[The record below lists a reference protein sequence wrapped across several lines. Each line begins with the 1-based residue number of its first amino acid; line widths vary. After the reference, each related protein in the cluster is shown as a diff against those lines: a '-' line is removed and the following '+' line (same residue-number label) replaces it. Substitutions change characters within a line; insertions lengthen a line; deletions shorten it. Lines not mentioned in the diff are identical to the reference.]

1 MGAAYPILNEN
12 PLLAA
17 DPVEAAQLQAAWFT
31 QLRGYLAQT
40 SEAAAD
46 AFDKIQDYLA
56 EMPSGSLT
64 ADGVE
69 CLLLIAQRRYNGAR
83 AQDGAHPAAQAL
95 AAARE
100 LADSSL
106 LRRAVTVHGVIHGDS
121 GNLPTAVANYVEA
134 LDLAEAL
141 GDATARA
148 SVWNNLGLALQYAG
162 QYADAVRCYD
172 RALAAAPTAE
182 PNGQLLSGLAL
193 TNSAL
198 ACLRVHDLRQGV
210 AAARRAIDVFAEASN
225 PTMCM
230 YRVSA
235 EAHLAELLLEI
246 GDIEGAQ
253 KHVRL
258 AKELAAESG
267 QGRARF
273 RALLVEGQVEVRAG
287 MSDIGLTRLK
297 HGLSSARSSS
307 QLWLREALTAA
318 VKGYEQ
324 AGQPDV
330 AIVYLQE
337 LLNLNR
343 ELKHQQVLMHHQHH
357 LDCVERSRISLD
369 LQSAADGE
377 LDSRRSIL
385 RVQLGERELMKSRI
399 AMLEQQSVA
408 AELHDDT
415 TGEHCYRVGRL
426 ASILAKDYGLEDD
439 VCFMIDLAAR
449 MHDIGKLAVPDSIL
463 LKPGRLTDGEREIM
477 QQHTTAGAELLAKSN
492 IPQMHVAEEIARHH
506 HEWWNGKGYPH
517 RLSGTGI
524 PIAARITAIVDV
536 FDALT
541 HVRPYKHAWPVSQA
555 MHEIR
560 TLRGVQFDP
569 DVTDLFMHLIPR
581 LQREV
586 GDLDE
591 YLGAEARNSPFIQ
604 ARAKIARALKGEDG
618 SGIRS
623 NFDVRR

>member
-1 MGAAYPILNEN
+1 MGAALPISSASPVSPGEC
-12 PLLAA
+12 ARFQA
-17 DPVEAAQLQAAWFT
+17 DTRAQLATQLSSAGAQAARLFCEAQERLCGLDT
-31 QLRGYLAQT
+31 EQLT
-40 SEAAAD
+40 V
-46 AFDKIQDYLA
+46 
-56 EMPSGSLT
+56 
-64 ADGVE
+64 DGVE
-69 CLLLIAQRRYNGAR
+69 ALLLIAHRHYNSAS
-83 AQDGAHPAAQAL
+83 AHAGLTPVAKAL
-95 AAARE
+95 AAARQFG
-100 LADSSL
+100 DIGL
-106 LRRAVTVHGVIHGDS
+106 LRRAETFHGVLQTES
-121 GNLPTAVANYVEA
+121 GNVPAAVENYAEA
-134 LDLAEAL
+134 LELAKAL
-141 GDATARA
+141 GDATAQA
-148 SVWNNLGLALQYAG
+148 AVWNNLGLALQYAG
-162 QYADAVRCYD
+162 QYAEAARCFDQALRSPGDGAASHAVVC
-172 RALAAAPTAE
+172 A
-182 PNGQLLSGLAL
+182 AL
-193 TNSAL
+193 TNTAQ
-198 ACLRVHDLRQGV
+198 ACLHVHDVRQGIT
-210 AAARRAIDVFAEASN
+210 AARRAIEHLADPSDPVLCN
-225 PTMCM
+225 C
-230 YRVSA
+230 RVSA

-246 GDIEGAQ
+246 NDVEAAQ
-253 KHVRL
+253 QHAQL
-258 AKELAAESG
+258 AKNFAELSC
-267 QGRARF
+267 QARSLF
-273 RALLVEGQVEVRAG
+273 RALLAEGQVEVRAG
-287 MSDIGLTRLK
+287 LVDIGLTRLK
-297 HGLSSARSSS
+297 NSLSSARSGPKDF
-307 QLWLREALTAA
+307 LREALSAA
-318 VKGYEQ
+318 VKGYEH

-343 ELKHQQVLMHHQHH
+343 EAKQQQVLMHHQRH
-357 LDCVERSRISLD
+357 LEQVERSRISFD
-369 LQSAADGE
+369 LQRAAEGE
-377 LDSRRSIL
+377 LDTRRSLL

-426 ASILAKDYGLEDD
+426 ASILAREYGLEDD
-439 VCFMIDLAAR
+439 VCFLIDLAAR

-517 RLSGTGI
+517 RLTATGI

-541 HVRPYKHAWPVSQA
+541 HVRPYKPAWPVSQA

-569 DVTDLFMHLIPR
+569 DVTDLFMQLIPR

-591 YLGAEARNSPFIQ
+591 YLGADARNSPFIQ

-618 SGIRS
+618 RGIGS

>member
-1 MGAAYPILNEN
+1 
-12 PLLAA
+12 
-17 DPVEAAQLQAAWFT
+17 
-31 QLRGYLAQT
+31 
-40 SEAAAD
+40 
-46 AFDKIQDYLA
+46 
-56 EMPSGSLT
+56 
-64 ADGVE
+64 
-69 CLLLIAQRRYNGAR
+69 
-83 AQDGAHPAAQAL
+83 
-95 AAARE
+95 
-100 LADSSL
+100 
-106 LRRAVTVHGVIHGDS
+106 
-121 GNLPTAVANYVEA
+121 
-134 LDLAEAL
+134 
-141 GDATARA
+141 
-148 SVWNNLGLALQYAG
+148 
-162 QYADAVRCYD
+162 
-172 RALAAAPTAE
+172 
-182 PNGQLLSGLAL
+182 
-193 TNSAL
+193 
-198 ACLRVHDLRQGV
+198 
-210 AAARRAIDVFAEASN
+210 
-225 PTMCM
+225 
-230 YRVSA
+230 
-235 EAHLAELLLEI
+235 
-246 GDIEGAQ
+246 
-253 KHVRL
+253 
-258 AKELAAESG
+258 
-267 QGRARF
+267 
-273 RALLVEGQVEVRAG
+273 
-287 MSDIGLTRLK
+287 
-297 HGLSSARSSS
+297 LSSARRGPKDF
-307 QLWLREALTAA
+307 LREALTAA
-318 VKGYEQ
+318 VKGYEH

-343 ELKHQQVLMHHQHH
+343 EAKQQQVLMHHQRH
-357 LDCVERSRISLD
+357 LDQVERSRISFE
-369 LQSAADGE
+369 LQSAAADE

-492 IPQMHVAEEIARHH
+492 IPQMHVAEEIALHH

-517 RLSGTGI
+517 RLGGTGI

-541 HVRPYKHAWPVSQA
+541 HVRPYKPAWPVSQA

-560 TLRGVQFDP
+560 TLRSVQFDP
-569 DVTDLFMHLIPR
+569 DVTDLFMQLIPR

-618 SGIRS
+618 RGINS

>member
-1 MGAAYPILNEN
+1 M
-12 PLLAA
+12 
-17 DPVEAAQLQAAWFT
+17 
-31 QLRGYLAQT
+31 
-40 SEAAAD
+40 
-46 AFDKIQDYLA
+46 
-56 EMPSGSLT
+56 
-64 ADGVE
+64 
-69 CLLLIAQRRYNGAR
+69 NG
-83 AQDGAHPAAQAL
+83 
-95 AAARE
+95 E
-100 LADSSL
+100 
-106 LRRAVTVHGVIHGDS
+106 T
-121 GNLPTAVANYVEA
+121 GNLPSAVENYAEA
-134 LDLAEAL
+134 LDVASAL
-141 GDATARA
+141 GDTTAQA
-148 SVWNNLGLALQYAG
+148 AVWNNLGLSLQYAG
-162 QYADAVRCYD
+162 QYSDATRCYD
-172 RALAAAPTAE
+172 QALASPGDGVAR
-182 PNGQLLSGLAL
+182 QLVVCAAL
-193 TNSAL
+193 TNTAQ
-198 ACLRVHDLRQGV
+198 ACLRVHDVRQGI
-210 AAARRAIDVFAEASN
+210 AAARRAIELLSN
-225 PTMCM
+225 PQDLDLCS

-246 GDIEGAQ
+246 DDIRGAQ
-253 KHVRL
+253 EHVQL
-258 AKELAAESG
+258 AKMFAERST
-267 QGRARF
+267 QPRAQF
-273 RALLVEGQVEVRAG
+273 RALLAEGQTEVRAG
-287 MSDIGLTRLK
+287 LADIGLTRLK
-297 HGLSSARSSS
+297 NGLSNARGGPKEF
-307 QLWLREALTAA
+307 LREALTAA

-343 ELKHQQVLMHHQHH
+343 EAKQQQVLMHHHRH
-357 LDCVERSRISLD
+357 LEQVERSRISLD
-369 LQSAADGE
+369 MQRAADGE
-377 LDSRRSIL
+377 LDSRRSVL

-426 ASILAKDYGLEDD
+426 ASILARDYGLEDD

-477 QQHTTAGAELLAKSN
+477 QQHTLAGAELLAKSN

-541 HVRPYKHAWPVSQA
+541 HIRPYKPAWPVSQA

-569 DVTDLFMHLIPR
+569 DVTDLFMQLVPR

-591 YLGAEARNSPFIQ
+591 FLGAEAKNSPFIQ

-618 SGIRS
+618 AGVNIS
-623 NFDVRR
+623 FDVRR

>member
-1 MGAAYPILNEN
+1 MGAALPVLVQDS
-12 PLLAA
+12 LLGIDTAESARRQATLRARLSEHLGDAGDDAA
-17 DPVEAAQLQAAWFT
+17 RLFAAAQA
-31 QLRGYLAQT
+31 QLGELEPQR
-40 SEAAAD
+40 
-46 AFDKIQDYLA
+46 
-56 EMPSGSLT
+56 LT
-64 ADGVE
+64 IDGVE
-69 CLLLIAQRRYNGAR
+69 ALLLIAHRHYNAASAQSGVASAAR
-83 AQDGAHPAAQAL
+83 AL
-95 AAARE
+95 TVARY
-100 LADSSL
+100 LGDSGL
-106 LRRAVTVHGVIHGDS
+106 IRRAATFHGVLNGET
-121 GNLPTAVANYVEA
+121 GNLPTAVENYAES
-134 LDLAEAL
+134 LDLARTL
-141 GDATARA
+141 GDRTVEAA
-148 SVWNNLGLALQYAG
+148 VWNNLGLALQYAG
-162 QYADAVRCYD
+162 QFADAARCYD
-172 RALAAAPTAE
+172 QALRNPGDGPARQSVVCA
-182 PNGQLLSGLAL
+182 AL
-193 TNSAL
+193 TNMAQ
-198 ACLRVHDLRQGV
+198 ACLYVHDVRQGI
-210 AAARRAIDVFAEASN
+210 AAARKAIELLSDPREPN
-225 PTMCM
+225 LCN

-235 EAHLAELLLEI
+235 ETHLTELLLEVN
-246 GDIEGAQ
+246 DVDGAQ
-253 KHVRL
+253 HHARL
-258 AKELAAESG
+258 ARQFAERSG
-267 QGRARF
+267 QQRSQF
-273 RALLVEGQVEVRAG
+273 RAQLAEGQVEVRAG
-287 MSDIGLTRLK
+287 LSDIGLTRLK
-297 HGLSSARSSS
+297 NGLSKARGGPKEF
-307 QLWLREALTAA
+307 LREALTAA

-343 ELKHQQVLMHHQHH
+343 EAKQQQVLMHHQRH
-357 LDCVERSRISLD
+357 LEQVERSRISLE
-369 LQSAADGE
+369 LQQAADGE

-426 ASILAKDYGLEDD
+426 ASILARDYGLEDD

-477 QQHTTAGAELLAKSN
+477 QQHTTAGAELLSKSN
-492 IPQMHVAEEIARHH
+492 IPQMHIAEEIARHH

-517 RLSGTGI
+517 RLAGTGI
-524 PIAARITAIVDV
+524 PIAARITAVVDV

-541 HVRPYKHAWPVSQA
+541 HVRPYKPAWPVSQA

-569 DVTDLFMHLIPR
+569 DVTDLFMQLIPR

-591 YLGAEARNSPFIQ
+591 YLGAEAKNSPFIQ

-618 SGIRS
+618 SGVRV

>member
-1 MGAAYPILNEN
+1 MGAPLPLRAYES
-12 PLLAA
+12 LAA
-17 DPVEAAQLQAAWFT
+17 DEPAALTRLQVDWLAQLRDLLTDAGGEATQLFAEAQAALCDFAPE
-31 QLRGYLAQT
+31 QL
-40 SEAAAD
+40 SV
-46 AFDKIQDYLA
+46 
-56 EMPSGSLT
+56 
-64 ADGVE
+64 DGVE
-69 CLLLIAQRRYNGAR
+69 GLLLIAHRHYNDAK
-83 AQDGAHPAAQAL
+83 AQAGVTPAAHAL
-95 AAARE
+95 AAARCLGE
-100 LADSSL
+100 PGLI
-106 LRRAVTVHGVIHGDS
+106 RRAATFHGVMNS
-121 GNLPTAVANYVEA
+121 ETGNLPTAVENYAEA
-134 LDLAEAL
+134 LDVAQAL
-141 GDATARA
+141 GDTTAQA
-148 SVWNNLGLALQYAG
+148 VVWNNLGLALQYAG
-162 QYADAVRCYD
+162 QYADAARCYD
-172 RALAAAPTAE
+172 QAMRAPGDGAAR
-182 PNGQLLSGLAL
+182 QLVVCAAL
-193 TNSAL
+193 TNTAQ
-198 ACLRVHDLRQGV
+198 ACLRVHDVRQGV
-210 AAARRAIDVFAEASN
+210 AAARRAIELLADPAEPALR
-225 PTMCM
+225 T
-230 YRVSA
+230 YRVAA
-235 EAHLAELLLEI
+235 EAHLAELLLEVD
-246 GDIEGAQ
+246 DIRGAQ
-253 KHVRL
+253 EHVQL
-258 AKELAAESG
+258 AKVFAEELR
-267 QGRARF
+267 QPRAHF
-273 RALLVEGQVEVRAG
+273 RALLAEGQTEVRAG
-287 MSDIGLTRLK
+287 LSDIGLTRLK
-297 HGLSSARSSS
+297 NGLSNARGGPKEF
-307 QLWLREALTAA
+307 LREALTAA

-343 ELKHQQVLMHHQHH
+343 EAKHQQVLMHHQRH
-357 LDCVERSRISLD
+357 LEQVERSRISFD
-369 LQSAADGE
+369 RQQAADGE
-377 LDSRRSIL
+377 LDSRRSLL

-426 ASILAKDYGLEDD
+426 ASILARDYGLEDD

-477 QQHTTAGAELLAKSN
+477 QQHTLAGAELLAKSN

-541 HVRPYKHAWPVSQA
+541 HIRPYKPAWPVSQA

-569 DVTDLFMHLIPR
+569 DVTDLFMQLVPR

-586 GDLDE
+586 GDLDA
-591 YLGAEARNSPFIQ
+591 YLGAEAKNSPFIQ

-618 SGIRS
+618 GGIAVT
-623 NFDVRR
+623 FDARR

>member
-1 MGAAYPILNEN
+1 MGASLPISPAATRAGSSATPAQFQAES
-12 PLLAA
+12 LAQLRQKFS
-17 DPVEAAQLQAAWFT
+17 DVGPDAAQFFSRVQTALCELDAT
-31 QLRGYLAQT
+31 Q
-40 SEAAAD
+40 
-46 AFDKIQDYLA
+46 
-56 EMPSGSLT
+56 LT

-69 CLLLIAQRRYNGAR
+69 ALLLIAHRFYNTAKTQSGVVPAAHALAGAR
-83 AQDGAHPAAQAL
+83 CL
-95 AAARE
+95 
-100 LADSSL
+100 
-106 LRRAVTVHGVIHGDS
+106 GDS
-121 GNLPTAVANYVEA
+121 GLNRRAATFLGIMNGETGNLPAAVENYGEA
-134 LDLAEAL
+134 LDLAKAL
-141 GDATARA
+141 SDATAQA
-148 SVWNNLGLALQYAG
+148 SVWNNLGTALQYAG
-162 QYADAVRCYD
+162 QYADATRCYEQ
-172 RALAAAPTAE
+172 ALRDPGTGDGRSRVVCA
-182 PNGQLLSGLAL
+182 AL
-193 TNSAL
+193 TNIAQ
-198 ACLRVHDLRQGV
+198 ACLRVHDVRQGI
-210 AAARRAIDVFAEASN
+210 AAARRTIELLNDPEDTGLCS
-225 PTMCM
+225 
-230 YRVSA
+230 YRASA

-246 GDIEGAQ
+246 DDVQGAQ
-253 KHVRL
+253 QHIL
-258 AKELAAESG
+258 QAKRFAERSG
-267 QGRARF
+267 QPRARI
-273 RALLVEGQVEVRAG
+273 RALLAEGQTEVRAG
-287 MSDIGLTRLK
+287 LSDIGLTRLK
-297 HGLSSARSSS
+297 HGLSSVRSGPKEF
-307 QLWLREALTAA
+307 LRDALAAA
-318 VKGYEQ
+318 VKGYEE
-324 AGQPDV
+324 AGQPDI

-343 ELKHQQVLMHHQHH
+343 EAKQQQVLMHHARH
-357 LDCVERSRISLD
+357 LEQVERSRISFD
-369 LQSAADGE
+369 LQQAADGE
-377 LDSRRSIL
+377 LDKRRSVM

-426 ASILAKDYGLEDD
+426 ASILAREYGLEDD

-477 QQHTTAGAELLAKSN
+477 QQHTLAGAELLAKSN

-517 RLSGTGI
+517 RLAGTGI

-541 HVRPYKHAWPVSQA
+541 HVRPYKPAWPVSQA

-569 DVTDLFMHLIPR
+569 DVTDLFMQLVPR

-591 YLGAEARNSPFIQ
+591 YLGAEAKNSPFIQ
-604 ARAKIARALKGEDG
+604 ARARIARALKGEDG
-618 SGIRS
+618 SGVNV

>member
-1 MGAAYPILNEN
+1 MGAALPVISEN
-12 PLLAA
+12 QMLAA
-17 DPVEAAQLQAAWFT
+17 DPVECGRLQREIGDE
-31 QLRGYLAQT
+31 LRARLADT
-40 SEAAAD
+40 SAD
-46 AFDKIQDYLA
+46 AVQLFSRGQAFLCELA
-56 EMPSGSLT
+56 PRQLT

-69 CLLLIAQRRYNGAR
+69 ALLLITQRSYNAAR
-83 AQDGAHPAAQAL
+83 AQDGGQPAAQAL
-95 AAARE
+95 AGARE

-106 LRRAVTVHGVIHGDS
+106 LRRAATAHGVINGES
-121 GNLPTAVANYVEA
+121 GNLPTAVANYAEA
-134 LDLAEAL
+134 LDLAEDLA
-141 GDATARA
+141 DTTAQG

-172 RALAAAPTAE
+172 RAIAA
-182 PNGQLLSGLAL
+182 SGRSPHSQMLTGIAL

-210 AAARRAIDVFAEASN
+210 AAARKAIEVFSEPSD
-225 PTMCM
+225 PTLCM
-230 YRVSA
+230 YRVSS

-253 KHVRL
+253 QHVRV
-258 AKELAAESG
+258 AKQFAAKSG
-267 QGRARF
+267 LPRARF
-273 RALLVEGQVEVRAG
+273 RALLIEGQTEVRAG
-287 MSDIGLTRLK
+287 LTDVGLTRLK
-297 HGLSSARSSS
+297 NGLSGARRSATV
-307 QLWLREALTAA
+307 QLSEALTAA
-318 VKGYEQ
+318 VKGYEH

-337 LLNLNR
+337 LLNLNK
-343 ELKHQQVLMHHQHH
+343 EAKEQQVLMHHQRH
-357 LDCVERSRISLD
+357 LAQVEQSQISVE
-369 LQSAADGE
+369 LQRASEGE
-377 LDSRRSIL
+377 LDSRRSNL
-385 RVQLGERELMKSRI
+385 RMQLGERELMKSRI

-426 ASILAKDYGLEDD
+426 ASILAKEYGLEDD

-477 QQHTTAGAELLAKSN
+477 QQHTTAGADLLAKSD

-506 HEWWNGKGYPH
+506 HEWWNGKGYPLK
-517 RLSGTGI
+517 LSGTGI

-591 YLGAEARNSPFIQ
+591 FLGAEAKHSPFIQ

-618 SGIRS
+618 RGIRS

>member
-1 MGAAYPILNEN
+1 MSDLSSEAKQLSS
-12 PLLAA
+12 
-17 DPVEAAQLQAAWFT
+17 DVEARLC
-31 QLRGYLAQT
+31 
-40 SEAAAD
+40 
-46 AFDKIQDYLA
+46 
-56 EMPSGSLT
+56 SLT
-64 ADGVE
+64 PDQLTIDGAE
-69 CLLLIAQRRYNGAR
+69 ALLLIAHRHFNEAR
-83 AQDGAHPAAQAL
+83 AQAGVVPSAHAL
-95 AAARE
+95 AAAHC
-100 LADSSL
+100 LGDPAL
-106 LRRAVTVHGVIHGDS
+106 IRRAATFHGVMNS
-121 GNLPTAVANYVEA
+121 ETGNLPAAVRN
-134 LDLAEAL
+134 LAEAL
-141 GDATARA
+141 DVAKELCDTTAQA
-148 SVWNNLGLALQYAG
+148 VVWNNLGTALQYAG

-172 RALAAAPTAE
+172 QALAAPGDGAARQTVVCAALSNTA
-182 PNGQLLSGLAL
+182 Q
-193 TNSAL
+193 
-198 ACLRVHDLRQGV
+198 ACLRVHDVRQGI
-210 AAARRAIDVFAEASN
+210 ASARRAIELLAD
-225 PTMCM
+225 PTEPALAA

-246 GDIEGAQ
+246 DDIQGAQ
-253 KHVRL
+253 EHVRL
-258 AKELAAESG
+258 AKRISDRLGQPRAQYRAMLA
-267 QGRARF
+267 
-273 RALLVEGQVEVRAG
+273 EGQAEVRAG
-287 MSDIGLTRLK
+287 FTDIGLTRLK
-297 HGLSSARSSS
+297 NGLSGARGGPKEI
-307 QLWLREALTAA
+307 LREALAAA

-343 ELKHQQVLMHHQHH
+343 EAKQQQVLMHHARH
-357 LDCVERSRISLD
+357 LEQVERSRISID
-369 LQSAADGE
+369 LQQAADGE
-377 LDSRRSIL
+377 LDARRSVL

-426 ASILAKDYGLEDD
+426 ASILARDYGLEDD

-463 LKPGRLTDGEREIM
+463 LKPGRLTDGERDIM
-477 QQHTTAGAELLAKSN
+477 QQHTLAGAELLAKSN

-517 RLSGTGI
+517 RLAGTGI

-541 HVRPYKHAWPVSQA
+541 HIRPYKPAWPVSQA

-569 DVTDLFMHLIPR
+569 DVTDLFMQLVPR

-591 YLGAEARNSPFIQ
+591 FLGAEAKNSPFIQ

-618 SGIRS
+618 NGINVS
-623 NFDVRR
+623 FDVRR

>member
-1 MGAAYPILNEN
+1 M
-12 PLLAA
+12 
-17 DPVEAAQLQAAWFT
+17 
-31 QLRGYLAQT
+31 
-40 SEAAAD
+40 
-46 AFDKIQDYLA
+46 
-56 EMPSGSLT
+56 
-64 ADGVE
+64 
-69 CLLLIAQRRYNGAR
+69 NG
-83 AQDGAHPAAQAL
+83 
-95 AAARE
+95 E
-100 LADSSL
+100 
-106 LRRAVTVHGVIHGDS
+106 S
-121 GNLPTAVANYVEA
+121 GNLPTAAANYAEA
-134 LDLAEAL
+134 LDLAESLDDPIAK
-141 GDATARA
+141 A

-172 RALAAAPTAE
+172 RAFAARTAGDSGQMLA
-182 PNGQLLSGLAL
+182 GLAL
-193 TNSAL
+193 TNTAL
-198 ACLRVHDLRQGV
+198 ACIRVHDLPQGV
-210 AAARRAIDVFAEASN
+210 AAARKAIEVFAEPDN
-225 PTMCM
+225 PTLCM
-230 YRVSA
+230 YRASA
-235 EAHLAELLLEI
+235 ESHLAELLLEI
-246 GDIEGAQ
+246 GDVPGAQ
-253 KHVRL
+253 HHVDR
-258 AKELAAESG
+258 ARDFATRSG
-267 QGRARF
+267 MARARF
-273 RALLVEGQVEVRAG
+273 RTMLVEGQVEVRAG
-287 MSDIGLTRLK
+287 LTDVGLTRLK
-297 HGLSSARSSS
+297 NGLSSARSSS
-307 QLWLREALTAA
+307 RQWLHDALSAA

-343 ELKHQQVLMHHQHH
+343 EAKQQQVLMHHQRH
-357 LDCVERSRISLD
+357 LEQVEQSRISFD
-369 LQSAADGE
+369 LQSAVEGE
-377 LDSRRSIL
+377 LDSRRSVL
-385 RVQLGERELMKSRI
+385 RVQLGERELMKSRV

-426 ASILAKDYGLEDD
+426 ASILGREYGLEDD

-477 QQHTTAGAELLAKSN
+477 QQHTTAGADLLAKSN
-492 IPQMHVAEEIARHH
+492 IPQMHIAEEIARHH

-517 RLSGTGI
+517 RLAGVGI

-541 HVRPYKHAWPVSQA
+541 HVRPYKPAWPVSQA

-569 DVTDLFMHLIPR
+569 DVTDLFMKLIPR

-591 YLGAEARNSPFIQ
+591 YLGAEAKNSPFIQ

-618 SGIRS
+618 RGIRDS
-623 NFDVRR
+623 FDIRR

>member
-1 MGAAYPILNEN
+1 MGAPLPISRSL
-12 PLLAA
+12 PALADVAAASFDQSDWHRLLKAHFSDVGA
-17 DPVEAAQLQAAWFT
+17 DAIQLFDDAQSTLFRLPAT
-31 QLRGYLAQT
+31 QL
-40 SEAAAD
+40 D
-46 AFDKIQDYLA
+46 
-56 EMPSGSLT
+56 

-69 CLLLIAQRRYNGAR
+69 ALLLVAQRCYNAAR
-83 AQDGAHPAAQAL
+83 AQAGLHAAEHAL
-95 AAARE
+95 ISARR
-100 LADSSL
+100 LGDLRL
-106 LRRAVTVHGVIHGDS
+106 LRRAVTVFGVIAGES
-121 GNLPTAVANYVEA
+121 GNLPAAVANYAEA
-134 LDLAEAL
+134 LDLALSLA
-141 GDATARA
+141 DRTAES

-162 QYADAVRCYD
+162 QYSDAVRCYD
-172 RALAAAPTAE
+172 RALEAA
-182 PNGQLLSGLAL
+182 GSDSVGHMLKGLAL

-198 ACLRVHDLRQGV
+198 ACLRVHDVRQGV
-210 AAARRAIDVFAEASN
+210 IAARRAIEVFAEPKD
-225 PTMCM
+225 PTLCM

-235 EAHLAELLLEI
+235 EAHLAELLLEV
-246 GDIEGAQ
+246 DDVPGAQ
-253 KHVRL
+253 EHARL
-258 AKELAAESG
+258 AKEFAAQSG
-267 QGRARF
+267 IARAQF
-273 RALLVEGQVEVRAG
+273 RAQLVEGQVEVRAG
-287 MSDIGLTRLK
+287 LTDVGLTRLK
-297 HGLSSARSSS
+297 NGLSAARSGAT
-307 QLWLREALTAA
+307 QQLREALTAA
-318 VKGYEQ
+318 VKGYER

-343 ELKHQQVLMHHQHH
+343 EAKQQQVLMHHERH
-357 LDCVERSRISLD
+357 LEQVERSRISFD
-369 LQSAADGE
+369 LQQAAEGE

-426 ASILAKDYGLEDD
+426 ASILAREYGLEDD

-541 HVRPYKHAWPVSQA
+541 HVRPYKPAWPVSQA

-569 DVTDLFMHLIPR
+569 DVTDLFMQLVPR

-591 YLGAEARNSPFIQ
+591 FLGAEAKSSPFIQ

-618 SGIRS
+618 EGIHV

>member
-1 MGAAYPILNEN
+1 MLTEA

-17 DPVEAAQLQAAWFT
+17 DPAEAAGLQAAWRERLRD
-31 QLRGYLAQT
+31 QLALTSDEAARSFEEIQAHLAQAT
-40 SEAAAD
+40 
-46 AFDKIQDYLA
+46 A
-56 EMPSGSLT
+56 EELN

-69 CLLLIAQRRYNGAR
+69 CLLLIAQRHYNGAR
-83 AQDGAHPAAQAL
+83 AQEGAQPASLAL
-95 AAARE
+95 AGARK
-100 LADSSL
+100 LGDSGL
-106 LRRAVTVHGVIHGDS
+106 LRKAATIHGVMNGES
-121 GNLPTAVANYVEA
+121 GNLPTAVADYAEA
-134 LDLAEAL
+134 LDLAAEL
-141 GDATARA
+141 GDATAQA

-172 RALAAAPTAE
+172 RVIATAPEAD
-182 PNGQLLSGLAL
+182 PKGQILKGLAL
-193 TNSAL
+193 INSAL

-210 AAARRAIDVFAEASN
+210 AATRRAIEIFAEPSS
-225 PTMCM
+225 PTLCM

-246 GDIEGAQ
+246 GDVQGAQ
-253 KHVRL
+253 EHVRL
-258 AKELAAESG
+258 AKAFAAKSGLA
-267 QGRARF
+267 RARF
-273 RALLVEGQVEVRAG
+273 RALLVEGHTEVRSG
-287 MSDIGLTRLK
+287 LIDVGLTRLK
-297 HGLSSARSSS
+297 NGLSRGRSGATV
-307 QLWLREALTAA
+307 QLREALTAA
-318 VKGYEQ
+318 VKGYEH

-343 ELKHQQVLMHHQHH
+343 EAKQQQVLMHHQRH
-357 LDCVERSRISLD
+357 LEQVERSRISFE
-369 LQSAADGE
+369 LQSAADEE

-385 RVQLGERELMKSRI
+385 RVQLGERELMKSRV

-524 PIAARITAIVDV
+524 PIAARITAVVDV

>member
-1 MGAAYPILNEN
+1 M
-12 PLLAA
+12 
-17 DPVEAAQLQAAWFT
+17 
-31 QLRGYLAQT
+31 
-40 SEAAAD
+40 
-46 AFDKIQDYLA
+46 
-56 EMPSGSLT
+56 
-64 ADGVE
+64 
-69 CLLLIAQRRYNGAR
+69 NG
-83 AQDGAHPAAQAL
+83 
-95 AAARE
+95 E
-100 LADSSL
+100 
-106 LRRAVTVHGVIHGDS
+106 T
-121 GNLPTAVANYVEA
+121 GNLPAAVANYAEA
-134 LDLAEAL
+134 LDVARTL
-141 GDATARA
+141 GDTTAQA
-148 SVWNNLGLALQYAG
+148 VVWNNLGLALQYAG
-162 QYADAVRCYD
+162 QYADAARCYD
-172 RALAAAPTAE
+172 QALHDPGDGAARTLVVCA
-182 PNGQLLSGLAL
+182 AL
-193 TNSAL
+193 TNTAQ
-198 ACLRVHDLRQGV
+198 ACLRVHDVRQGI
-210 AAARRAIDVFAEASN
+210 AAAKRVIELLIDPAEPTLCTYRAA
-225 PTMCM
+225 
-230 YRVSA
+230 A
-235 EAHLAELLLEI
+235 EAHLAELLLEVD
-246 GDIEGAQ
+246 DIRGAHE
-253 KHVRL
+253 HVQVAKSFAERSRQPRAQVRASL
-258 AKELAAESG
+258 A
-267 QGRARF
+267 
-273 RALLVEGQVEVRAG
+273 EGQAEVRAG
-287 MSDIGLTRLK
+287 LTDIGLTRLK
-297 HGLSSARSSS
+297 NGLSSARGGPKEF
-307 QLWLREALTAA
+307 LRDALAAA
-318 VKGYEQ
+318 VKGYEE

-343 ELKHQQVLMHHQHH
+343 EAKQQQVLMHHARH
-357 LDCVERSRISLD
+357 LEQVERSRISFD
-369 LQSAADGE
+369 LQQAAEGE
-377 LDSRRSIL
+377 LDTRRSVL

-426 ASILAKDYGLEDD
+426 ASILAKEYGLEDD

-477 QQHTTAGAELLAKSN
+477 QQHTLAGAELLAKSN

-517 RLSGTGI
+517 RLAGTGI

-541 HVRPYKHAWPVSQA
+541 HVRPYKPAWPVSQA

-569 DVTDLFMHLIPR
+569 DVTDLFMQLVPR

-591 YLGAEARNSPFIQ
+591 YLGAEAKNSPFIQ

-618 SGIRS
+618 GGINV

>member
-1 MGAAYPILNEN
+1 MGASL
-12 PLLAA
+12 
-17 DPVEAAQLQAAWFT
+17 PVFPREASATEIGLSPRSQAELRAGLRDRLSAPDREASQFFSEAQLALCAVAPEE
-31 QLRGYLAQT
+31 LL
-40 SEAAAD
+40 
-46 AFDKIQDYLA
+46 
-56 EMPSGSLT
+56 

-69 CLLLIAQRRYNGAR
+69 ALLLIAHRHYNTARTQAGVIPSGHALAGAR
-83 AQDGAHPAAQAL
+83 HLKDAGLIRRAATFHGVMNGETGHLPAA
-95 AAARE
+95 
-100 LADSSL
+100 
-106 LRRAVTVHGVIHGDS
+106 
-121 GNLPTAVANYVEA
+121 VEC
-134 LDLAEAL
+134 LAEAL
-141 GDATARA
+141 DVAKSLGDTTAQA
-148 SVWNNLGLALQYAG
+148 IVWNNLGLALQYAG
-162 QYADAVRCYD
+162 QYTDATRCYD
-172 RALAAAPTAE
+172 QALIDP
-182 PNGQLLSGLAL
+182 GQGEMRPLVVCAAL
-193 TNSAL
+193 TNTAL
-198 ACLRVHDLRQGV
+198 ACLRVHDVRQGV
-210 AAARRAIDVFAEASN
+210 AAARRVIEMLQDPQDPNLCGYRSLSEAN
-225 PTMCM
+225 
-230 YRVSA
+230 
-235 EAHLAELLLEI
+235 LAELLLQVD
-246 GDIEGAQ
+246 DIKGAQ
-253 KHVRL
+253 EHVQL
-258 AKELAAESG
+258 ARRFAELSG
-267 QGRARF
+267 QPRAQA
-273 RALLVEGQVEVRAG
+273 RALFAEGQTEVRAG
-287 MSDIGLTRLK
+287 LTDIGLTRLK
-297 HGLSSARSSS
+297 NGLSGARGGPKEF
-307 QLWLREALTAA
+307 LRDALAAA
-318 VKGYEQ
+318 VKGYEE

-343 ELKHQQVLMHHQHH
+343 EAKQQQVLMHHARH
-357 LDCVERSRISLD
+357 LEQVERSRISFD
-369 LQSAADGE
+369 LQQAADGE
-377 LDSRRSIL
+377 LDTRRSVL

-426 ASILAKDYGLEDD
+426 ASILAREYGLEDD

-477 QQHTTAGAELLAKSN
+477 QQHTLAGAELLAKSN

-517 RLSGTGI
+517 RLAGTGI

-541 HVRPYKHAWPVSQA
+541 HVRPYKPAWPVSQA

-569 DVTDLFMHLIPR
+569 DVTDLFMQLVPR

-591 YLGAEARNSPFIQ
+591 FLGAEAKNSPFIQ

-618 SGIRS
+618 AGVNIS
-623 NFDVRR
+623 FDVRR

>member
-1 MGAAYPILNEN
+1 
-12 PLLAA
+12 
-17 DPVEAAQLQAAWFT
+17 
-31 QLRGYLAQT
+31 
-40 SEAAAD
+40 
-46 AFDKIQDYLA
+46 
-56 EMPSGSLT
+56 
-64 ADGVE
+64 
-69 CLLLIAQRRYNGAR
+69 
-83 AQDGAHPAAQAL
+83 
-95 AAARE
+95 
-100 LADSSL
+100 
-106 LRRAVTVHGVIHGDS
+106 
-121 GNLPTAVANYVEA
+121 
-134 LDLAEAL
+134 
-141 GDATARA
+141 
-148 SVWNNLGLALQYAG
+148 
-162 QYADAVRCYD
+162 
-172 RALAAAPTAE
+172 
-182 PNGQLLSGLAL
+182 
-193 TNSAL
+193 
-198 ACLRVHDLRQGV
+198 
-210 AAARRAIDVFAEASN
+210 
-225 PTMCM
+225 
-230 YRVSA
+230 
-235 EAHLAELLLEI
+235 
-246 GDIEGAQ
+246 
-253 KHVRL
+253 
-258 AKELAAESG
+258 
-267 QGRARF
+267 
-273 RALLVEGQVEVRAG
+273 
-287 MSDIGLTRLK
+287 
-297 HGLSSARSSS
+297 
-307 QLWLREALTAA
+307 
-318 VKGYEQ
+318 
-324 AGQPDV
+324 
-330 AIVYLQE
+330 

-343 ELKHQQVLMHHQHH
+343 EAKQQQVLMHHQRH
-357 LDCVERSRISLD
+357 LDQVERSRISFE
-369 LQSAADGE
+369 LQSAAADE

-477 QQHTTAGAELLAKSN
+477 QQHTTAGADLLAKSN
-492 IPQMHVAEEIARHH
+492 IPQMHVAEEIALHH

-517 RLSGTGI
+517 RLGGTGI

-541 HVRPYKHAWPVSQA
+541 HVRPYKPAWPVSQA

-569 DVTDLFMHLIPR
+569 DVTDLFMQLIPR

-618 SGIRS
+618 RGINS